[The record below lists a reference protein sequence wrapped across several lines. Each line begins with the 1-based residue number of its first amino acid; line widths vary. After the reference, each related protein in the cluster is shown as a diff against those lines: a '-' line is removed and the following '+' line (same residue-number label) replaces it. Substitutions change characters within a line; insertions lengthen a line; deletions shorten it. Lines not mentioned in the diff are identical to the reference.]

1 MAANGCCG
9 LNPPHVRPIPP
20 FRLHPDGGFLFGGMV
35 DAGNET
41 HYNMGTTTA
50 HPMDDVIA
58 AFNGYRNSK
67 TEDEWFDLMEADPR
81 LGALLDA
88 LTDLADD

>member
-1 MAANGCCG
+1 MGDFYLA
-9 LNPPHVRPIPP
+9 
-20 FRLHPDGGFLFGGMV
+20 GMV

-41 HYNMGTTTA
+41 HYNTGTTTA
-50 HPMDDVIA
+50 HPMDDIIQ
-58 AFNGYRNSK
+58 AFNDYRDSK
-67 TEDEWFDLMEADPR
+67 TEDEWLDLMEADPK